1 MDVRADLHVHTAHS
15 ADGREA
21 VRRVVR
27 HAKKIGL
34 GAIAITDHNVVSAW
48 NEALEQG
55 KIDGIIVIRGE
66 EVSSS
71 EGHILAYGIH
81 ERIRKGMS
89 PEETVEVIHDQ
100 GGVAVAAHPYRSSN
114 GIGPDAVRK
123 VDFDA
128 VETLNFGS
136 SAGQNRKAERLAR
149 ELGLPM
155 VGGSDAHTLEDI
167 GKAYTVFIDVE
178 SEDDILGEMRRG
190 NTEPGGSSQTT
201 MAMLSHGKRKLTKWA
216 KRGFRRI

>member
-1 MDVRADLHVHTAHS
+1 MEVRADLHVHTAHS

-34 GAIAITDHNVVSAW
+34 GAIAITDHNVITAW
-48 NEALEQG
+48 SEALEEG
-55 KIDGIIVIRGE
+55 KKDGIIIIRGE

-81 ERIRKGMS
+81 ERIRKDMS
-89 PEETVEVIHDQ
+89 PEETVEAIHEQ
-100 GGVAVAAHPYRSSN
+100 GGVAVAAHPYRPTN
-114 GIGPDAVRK
+114 GIGPDVVRK

-136 SAGQNRKAERLAR
+136 PSRQNAKAERLAR
-149 ELGLPM
+149 ERGLPM

-167 GKAYTVFIDVE
+167 GKAYTVFLDVE
-178 SEDDILGEMRRG
+178 SEEDILEEIRMG
-190 NTEPGGSSQTT
+190 NTEPGGMSQTAT
-201 MAMLSHGKRKLTKWA
+201 AMLSHGKRKLTKWA
-216 KRGFRRI
+216 KRGFRRL